1 MNKFI
6 SFLFFGLLFIISAC
20 DDKDEVY
27 PVVETLE
34 PTLTFA
40 SNFVA
45 KGNIIALGSSPVVD
59 FGFVIGTSLNPDI
72 FQSTKVG
79 IGTPAVPGNFEKNI
93 SVLFSGQPTLYI
105 RSYLTNEKGTVY
117 GKVKE
122 IVIPLLTATS
132 VSPTKAKATEQVT
145 ITGQNF
151 NPIAAENSVTFNEKS
166 ATVIAATSTSLTVQ
180 VPDGIV
186 NPESISLK
194 VKTGGQQ
201 ATVAETFKIVPTILD
216 FSPKSGT
223 FGTQIILS
231 GKDFSSAV
239 SIKIGNKD
247 ASVFNVSNNSL
258 AFNVPSSVTAA
269 TLKISVVIEDEVIEV
284 PGDFTIIPPTI
295 TSVSPLIA
303 VNGTNVTIK
312 GTGFNLFDFNVMHH
326 YNIVK
331 FGTVQAEIY
340 NSGLNEIT
348 ATVPVGLSVGT
359 YKISLFTGVH
369 TVIYGPNFT
378 IPSPAIT
385 GFMPASGIA
394 GTYITIS
401 GINFGETLP
410 AQPFTILFG
419 STLVEVYSWSDTS
432 IVVMIPLG
440 TPAGSAKFTLN
451 IAGQSV
457 ASTNSY
463 TIVP

>member
-1 MNKFI
+1 MNKFL
-6 SFLFFGLLFIISAC
+6 SVLFFGLLLIVSAC

-27 PVVETLE
+27 PAVETLE
-34 PTLTFA
+34 PTLSFA

-45 KGNIIALGSSPVVD
+45 KGNVIALGSSPVVD
-59 FGFVIGTSLNPDI
+59 FGFVIGTLSNPDI
-72 FQSTKVG
+72 FQSTKIG
-79 IGTPAVPGNFEKNI
+79 MGTPAVPGSFEKHI

-122 IVIPLLTATS
+122 IIIPLLTATS
-132 VSPTKAKATEQVT
+132 VSPAKAKAAEQIT

-151 NPIAAENSVTFNEKS
+151 NPVAAENVVTFNDKP
-166 ATVIAATSTSLTVQ
+166 ATIIAATTTSLTVQ

-186 NPESISLK
+186 NPESISLE

-201 ATVAETFKIVPTILD
+201 ATVAETFKILPTILN

-231 GKDFSSAV
+231 GKDFSSVA
-239 SIKIGNKD
+239 SIKIGDKD
-247 ASVFNVSNNSL
+247 ASVFNVSNNSI
-258 AFNVPSSVTAA
+258 AFNVPSSVTTA
-269 TLKISVVIEDEVIEV
+269 TSKISVIMEEEVIEV
-284 PGDFTIIPPTI
+284 PGEFTIIPPTI
-295 TSVSPLIA
+295 ISVSPLSA

-312 GTGFNLFDFNVMHH
+312 GTGFNLFDFNIMHH

-340 NSGLNEIT
+340 SSGLNQIT
-348 ATVPVGLSVGT
+348 AIVPVGLSVGT
-359 YKISLFTGVH
+359 YKISLFTGIH
-369 TVIYGPNFT
+369 TVIYGPDFT
-378 IPSPAIT
+378 VPSPTIT
-385 GFMPASGIA
+385 GFSPSSGIA
-394 GTYITIS
+394 GTYTTIN
-401 GINFGETLP
+401 GTNFGETLP
-410 AQPFTILFG
+410 AQPFTILYG

-432 IVVMIPLG
+432 ITIMIPLG
-440 TPAGSAKFTLN
+440 TPAGSSKFTLN

-463 TIVP
+463 TVVP